1 VNDPWQDPSPR
12 KVLRR
17 GGQGGVLG
25 TGSASLHPNA
35 PAVAAGAVAPIVP
48 GFNSGIKVGSVGFGF
63 SAFYPLPFGTLT

>member
-1 VNDPWQDPSPR
+1 MNDPWQDPSPR

-48 GFNSGIKVGSVGFGF
+48 GFNSWDL
-63 SAFYPLPFGTLT
+63 SADLDEKSHPKYGM